1 MLTDNNDMAYVE
13 EHYGPSGFN
22 RPDIV
27 NLYRNINLTIIKA
40 DMLRYMIMY
49 AEARTPFCTPSLA

>member
-1 MLTDNNDMAYVE
+1 MAYVE

-27 NLYRNINLTIIKA
+27 DLYRNINLTIIKA

-49 AEARTPFCTPSLA
+49 AEVRSHSRTQSLARR